1 MVKASRERVAGKIY
15 SLPLS
20 RLEVLDGY
28 PFREPQASDDRVL
41 DLAAQINMYDIY
53 APLVVHPVSSSRYAL
68 VDGYKRRVAAGLLE
82 ISEVPAVIL
91 EVGIYHARIMAID
104 EHIGATNLLA
114 SEKAKAYAM
123 RYKLTS
129 RYGFRS
135 ALKQI
140 STLTGEKED
149 EVREYIALS
158 HLTDDFMALVDAGR
172 LSVKSGCELSALS
185 KVNQMKIYDY
195 LKYGHNPK
203 SVYNARKYCN
213 TPYVLSLEE
222 VKHLRNKVDDVL
234 NEGRR
239 LSKQDIKSAFN
250 GFD

>member
-1 MVKASRERVAGKIY
+1 MKTRKERVAGKVY
-15 SLPLS
+15 SLSLS

-28 PFREPQASDDRVL
+28 PFREPQASDGRVL
-41 DLAAQINMYDIY
+41 DLAAQINLYGICT
-53 APLVVHPVSSSRYAL
+53 PLVVHPVSSSSYAL
-68 VDGYKRRVAAGLLE
+68 VNGYKRRVVAELLKM
-82 ISEVPAVIL
+82 SEVPAVIL
-91 EVGIYHARIMAID
+91 DVGIFQAKIMAID
-104 EHIGATNLLA
+104 AHIAATNLLP

-129 RYGFRS
+129 GSGFQS

-149 EVREYIALS
+149 EVQEYIALS

-172 LSVKSGCELSALS
+172 LSIKSGYELSTLS
-185 KVNQMKIYDY
+185 KVNQIKIYDY
-195 LKYGHNPK
+195 LEYGRNPN
-203 SVYNARKYCN
+203 SIYNAREHLN

-234 NEGRR
+234 NERRR
-239 LSKQDIKSAFN
+239 LSKQDIQLAFRD
-250 GFD
+250 FC